1 MQKLRVAPEHC
12 HYSQAVCVSYED
24 RAYFRLE
31 FLQRMKQSLF
41 WLLLLINLATA
52 APRGAAQK
60 KVASTPETLP
70 LDPAVR
76 SGTLPNGLRYYILK
90 NSKPEKRVEMR
101 LAVNAGSCQ
110 EDDDQLGL
118 AHFCEHMAFNGTRHF
133 KKNQLVDFLESVGTK
148 FGPHLNAYTSFDET
162 VYMLRVPTDT
172 AGVVDKALDILAD
185 WAGGLAFDPEEV
197 EKERGVVVEEWRLG
211 QGADERMRQKYW
223 PVIFGGTRYGERL
236 PIGKKEILETFPH
249 EALKRF
255 YADWYR
261 PDLMAVAIVGDIDP
275 AAIEQR
281 VKELFGALRNPA
293 KPRRREPYAVPPN
306 SRLQAAVARDPEAMY
321 NAVQFIYMT
330 EKRPLKTEAD
340 YRRKLIYDVM
350 NGMLN
355 QRFSDLAKKP
365 DSPFLFGYAGS
376 FDFLRNNSAFFG
388 VMIPKTDKDVAAV
401 EALATEL
408 KRLQRHGFTEA
419 EFKRQIADMLKEAET
434 AYNERD
440 KRESDKLAMG
450 LVAHYLQGQP
460 FMAPERT
467 YELKKKI
474 LSSLTLNDIKAALPE
489 YLSRL
494 AYPKIVSMGA
504 EKEGQTPPTEQD
516 LAQAFE
522 KAMAS
527 EPEPWQEMEVSDKL
541 LAEIPAKGMIRVTR
555 TVPGTDIKEYVL
567 ANGARVFF
575 KKTDFKNDELLL
587 SAVSQGGLSMY
598 DDGEKITAEL
608 VDAMAAESGVGEFD
622 AATLE
627 KMLKGKN
634 LSLQFYIV
642 SWTEGFSGRAAVS
655 DAETLLQ
662 LLHLYFRAPRIDE
675 TGENL
680 ALERE
685 KTFLKLKANDPAMVF
700 EDSVFHV
707 YYRRHPRTLPRTAE
721 SLARVNPARAQ
732 EILRER
738 LANPGDF
745 YFMLVGNVEEEKI
758 ADWIATYLASLPGS
772 RERETYKDR
781 GVRPAPGRLEKTV
794 ERGVDPKSQ
803 VRLMMHGSVPYT
815 AENRWQAR
823 AAASLLAIRLRE
835 VLRED
840 KGGVYYVRC
849 SSNLQAWPEP
859 IFESVIEFS
868 CDPQRVDELVNET
881 RRVIKETKEKGADA
895 ANLQKVRETLRREL
909 ETDLKTNE
917 WWLRQMEHM
926 ALYQETFF
934 DVEAY
939 RQWLENL
946 KGEDFKNWVARYFN
960 ENNEALFILKP
971 QN

>member
-1 MQKLRVAPEHC
+1 M
-12 HYSQAVCVSYED
+12 
-24 RAYFRLE
+24 
-31 FLQRMKQSLF
+31 
-41 WLLLLINLATA
+41 T
-52 APRGAAQK
+52 PRGAAQK
-60 KVASTPETLP
+60 KTTSSTEVLP

-76 SGTLPNGLRYYILK
+76 SGILPNGLRYYIMK
-90 NSKPEKRVEMR
+90 NGKPEKRVEMR

-133 KKNQLVDFLESVGTK
+133 KKNDLVDFLESVGTK

-162 VYMLRVPTDT
+162 VYMLRVPTDS
-172 AGVVDKALDILAD
+172 AGVVDRALDILAD
-185 WAGGLAFDPEEV
+185 WAGGLAFEPEEV

-249 EALKRF
+249 AALKRF
-255 YADWYR
+255 YSDWYR
-261 PDLMAVAIVGDIDP
+261 PELMAVAIVGDIDP
-275 AAIEQR
+275 VAIEKR
-281 VKELFGALRNPA
+281 VKKLFGALKNPA
-293 KPRRREPYAVPPN
+293 RPRRRDTYTVPPN

-330 EKRPLKTEAD
+330 EKKPLKNETD
-340 YRRKLIYDVM
+340 YRRKLIHDVM

-355 QRFSDLAKKP
+355 GRLSDLAKKP

-388 VMIPKTDKDVAAV
+388 VMIPKTGRDLAAV
-401 EALATEL
+401 ETMATEL
-408 KRLQRHGFTEA
+408 KRVQRHGFTEA

-434 AYNERD
+434 AFNERD

-460 FMAPERT
+460 FLDPERAF
-467 YELKKKI
+467 ELKKKI
-474 LSSLTLNDIKAALPE
+474 LTSRTLHDVKAALPE
-489 YLSRL
+489 YLNRL
-494 AYPKIVSMGA
+494 AYPKIVSTGA
-504 EKEGQTPPTEQD
+504 EKEGERPPTEQE
-516 LAQAFE
+516 LARAFE
-522 KAMAS
+522 KAMAA
-527 EPEPWQEMEVSDKL
+527 EPEPWQEKEVGDKL
-541 LAEIPAKGMIRVTR
+541 LPEVPAKGMIRITR

-567 ANGARVFF
+567 GNGARVFF
-575 KKTDFKNDELLL
+575 KKTDFKNDELLMA
-587 SAVSQGGLSMY
+587 AVSQGGLSLY
-598 DDGEKITAEL
+598 DDTDKITAEL
-608 VDAMAAESGVGEFD
+608 VDAMTAESGVGNYD
-622 AATLE
+622 ASTLE

-634 LSLQFYIV
+634 LSLRFNLY
-642 SWTEGFSGRAAVS
+642 SMSEGFSGQAAVT
-655 DAETLLQ
+655 DAETLFQ
-662 LLHLYFRAPRIDE
+662 LLHLYFRAPRLDE

-685 KTFLKLKANDPAMVF
+685 RTFLMLKANDPVMVF
-700 EDSVFHV
+700 MDTVFHV
-707 YYRRHPRTLPRTAE
+707 YHRRHPRTRPRTAE
-721 SLARVNPARAQ
+721 TLSEVKRERAR

-745 YFMLVGNVEEEKI
+745 AFVFVGNVEEEKMTE
-758 ADWIATYLASLPGS
+758 WVATYLASLPGT

-781 GVRPAPGRLEKTV
+781 GLRPVTGRLEKTV
-794 ERGVDPKSQ
+794 ERGLEPKSQ
-803 VRLMMHGSVPYT
+803 VRLMTHGSIPYT
-815 AENRWQAR
+815 PENRWQAR
-823 AAASLLAIRLRE
+823 AAANLLAIRLRE

-849 SSNLQAWPEP
+849 SSTLEPWPEP
-859 IFESVIEFS
+859 TFESVIEFS
-868 CDPQRVDELVNET
+868 CDPQRVEELVNET
-881 RRVIKETKEKGADA
+881 RRVIRDLRDKGADA
-895 ANLQKVRETLRREL
+895 TNLQKVRETLRREL

-917 WWLRQMEHM
+917 WWLQQMEEM
-926 ALYQETFF
+926 ALYQAAFF

-939 RQWLENL
+939 RQWLDNL
-946 KGEDFKNWVARYFN
+946 KGEEFKNWVARYFNN

-971 QN
+971 RK